1 MSRYIDADALQKL
14 FNEVSTSLLCR
25 RELAKD
31 TEHMVRA
38 FIMVTE
44 MIQDAPTVD
53 AVEVVRCRDCK
64 HHRTLLKR
72 DMCAKNAVM
81 LYECGSPLYRNEVG
95 LKATRA
101 DDFCSYGERRAD
113 CGRT

>member
-53 AVEVVRCRDCK
+53 AVEAVRCRDCK
-64 HHRTLLKR
+64 HCRNLPNGLCYLHTEP
-72 DMCAKNAVM
+72 CANERGYKGEAVCV
-81 LYECGSPLYRNEVG
+81 EP
-95 LKATRA
+95 
-101 DDFCSYGERRAD
+101 DDFCSYG
-113 CGRT
+113 GKT

>member
-25 RELAKD
+25 RELTKD
-31 TEHMVRA
+31 IEHMVRA

-53 AVEVVRCRDCK
+53 VVEVVHAYWDDTGRYRFEDGSIAVRCSNCGCSITEK
-64 HHRTLLKR
+64 EYQKFVWNGCPVCL
-72 DMCAKNAVM
+72 AKM
-81 LYECGSPLYRNEVG
+81 
-95 LKATRA
+95 
-101 DDFCSYGERRAD
+101 DGERRND
-113 CGRT
+113 G

>member
-1 MSRYIDADALQKL
+1 M
-14 FNEVSTSLLCR
+14 LCR

-53 AVEVVRCRDCK
+53 AVEVVRKPVKDYEGYYEVDQFGRVFGLD
-64 HHRTLLKR
+64 RTIIVV
-72 DMCAKNAVM
+72 D
-81 LYECGSPLYRNEVG
+81 
-95 LKATRA
+95 
-101 DDFCSYGERRAD
+101 GERRTD
-113 CGRT
+113 NG

>member
-25 RELAKD
+25 RELTKD

-64 HHRTLLKR
+64 HCREKDRSEAFVYCENVVICTNDEVTADGWLPVFENYF
-72 DMCAKNAVM
+72 CA
-81 LYECGSPLYRNEVG
+81 
-95 LKATRA
+95 
-101 DDFCSYGERRAD
+101 YGERRTD
-113 CGRT
+113 NG

>member
-25 RELAKD
+25 RELTKD

-53 AVEVVRCRDCK
+53 AVEVVRCRDCQWYGG
-64 HHRTLLKR
+64 HERA
-72 DMCAKNAVM
+72 C
-81 LYECGSPLYRNEVG
+81 PLAASG
-95 LKATRA
+95 LSADCIKLPKE
-101 DDFCSYGERRAD
+101 DDFCSYSERRKEK
-113 CGRT
+113 G

>member
-25 RELAKD
+25 RELTKD

-64 HHRTLLKR
+64 HCREKGRSEAFVYCENVVICTNDEVTADGWLPVFENYF
-72 DMCAKNAVM
+72 CA
-81 LYECGSPLYRNEVG
+81 
-95 LKATRA
+95 
-101 DDFCSYGERRAD
+101 YGERRTD
-113 CGRT
+113 DG